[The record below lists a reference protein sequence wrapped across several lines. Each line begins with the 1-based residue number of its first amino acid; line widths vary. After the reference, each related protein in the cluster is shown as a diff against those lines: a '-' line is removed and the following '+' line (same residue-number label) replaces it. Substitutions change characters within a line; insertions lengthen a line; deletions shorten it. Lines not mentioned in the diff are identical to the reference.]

1 MKWLVDYGI
10 LDDQQKNFVDN
21 VDIDQQNI
29 WIKGFPG
36 CGKSVLLAYVFRRI
50 INKNPKPRVVVVLF
64 THALIAM
71 YEAAFQEMG
80 LKAKIQ
86 TYFQFRKSRE
96 EYDYILC
103 DEVQDLTPSILDE
116 MNQRA
121 KHVIVAGDENQSIY
135 ECDPQTQE
143 KTVEPNQINTLL
155 KAISFQLNIIHRLTK
170 SIRSAVN
177 KVFPK
182 LNIFTSPID
191 LTKRDIEVRLC
202 EALNMDEEVKYIE
215 KEGRKAIRVHEGVV
229 VLFPTHREIL
239 SFINKLLVL
248 NDKLEYSGIKLD
260 DQLNLYLSD
269 SGIPIQ
275 YVGNGYGSFI
285 DNNRIAVMT
294 YHSSKGLDFDH
305 VFIPGMSSG
314 RFIAKDVEIAKR
326 LFLVAMTRSRKNLY
340 ITYSGNLHGS
350 VQRFS
355 NDCNKI
361 DIHNYLEGQTSFSG
375 SGIFGGI

>member
-1 MKWLVDYGI
+1 MKWLVDYNI

-64 THALIAM
+64 THSLIAM

-103 DEVQDLTPSILDE
+103 DEVQDLTPSILGE

-182 LNIFTSPID
+182 LNIFASPID
-191 LTKRDIEVRLC
+191 LTKKDIEVRLC
-202 EALNMDEEVKYIE
+202 EALNADEEVIYIE
-215 KEGRKAIRVHEGVV
+215 KEGRKAVRVHESVA
-229 VLFPTHREIL
+229 VLIPTHREIL

-248 NDKLEYSGIKLD
+248 NNESEYSGTKLD
-260 DQLNLYLSD
+260 DQLNQYLSN

-275 YVGNGYGSFI
+275 YVGNGHGSFI
-285 DNNRIAVMT
+285 NNNKIAVMT

-305 VFIPGMSSG
+305 VFIQGMSNG

-340 ITYSGNLHGS
+340 ITYSGNLHSS
-350 VQRFS
+350 VQRFC